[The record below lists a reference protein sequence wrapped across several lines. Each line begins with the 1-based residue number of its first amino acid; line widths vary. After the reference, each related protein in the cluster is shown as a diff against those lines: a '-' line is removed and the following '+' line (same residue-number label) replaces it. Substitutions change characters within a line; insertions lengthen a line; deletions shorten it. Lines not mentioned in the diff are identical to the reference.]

1 MMINDKKLPWIQ
13 AAYSLF
19 ASEGPSGIKIEVLAR
34 QVNKSKSS
42 FYHHF
47 ADLEVFTEILLQ
59 YHLDRSKSIADRER
73 QCKNV
78 VPELLQLLVEIKED
92 LLFNRQLRVNRNVPV
107 YKACFEKASEE
118 VGEAILPIWAS
129 FLDLSH
135 NPHLAQIVLNQ
146 SLENFYLQIT
156 KETMTYDWLVNY
168 MGELQ
173 IMVKEFK
180 KNESLTDRTIG

>member
-1 MMINDKKLPWIQ
+1 MINDKKLPWIE
-13 AAYSLF
+13 AAYRLF
-19 ASEGPSGIKIEVLAR
+19 AAEGPAGVKVEVLAR
-34 QVNKSKSS
+34 AVNKSKSS

-59 YHLDRSKSIADRER
+59 YHLDRSKLIAEQER
-73 QCKNV
+73 QCAKL
-78 VPELLQLLVEIKED
+78 VPDLLQLLVEVKED
-92 LLFNRQLRVNRNVPV
+92 LLFNRQLRVNRRLPI
-107 YKACFEKASEE
+107 YKACFEKASQE
-118 VGEAILPIWAS
+118 VGDAILPIWAE

-156 KETMTYDWLVNY
+156 QETMTYDWLLGF
-168 MGELQ
+168 MSELQ

-180 KNESLTDRTIG
+180 KNESQRSNPVR

>member
-1 MMINDKKLPWIQ
+1 MINDKKLPWIQ
-13 AAYSLF
+13 AAYRLF
-19 ASEGPSGIKIEVLAR
+19 ASEGPSGVKIEVLAR
-34 QVNKSKSS
+34 LVNKSKSS

-47 ADLEVFTEILLQ
+47 ANLEVFTEVLLQ
-59 YHLDRSKSIADRER
+59 YHLDRSKIIADLER
-73 QCKNV
+73 QCENV
-78 VPELLQLLVEIKED
+78 NPELLHLLVEIKED
-92 LLFNRQLRVNRNVPV
+92 LLFNRQLRVNRNIPA
-107 YKACFEKASEE
+107 YKACFEKASQE

-135 NPHLAQIVLNQ
+135 NPHLAQIVFNQ

-180 KNESLTDRTIG
+180 KNESLKDRTVG

>member
-1 MMINDKKLPWIQ
+1 MINDKKLPWIQ
-13 AAYSLF
+13 AAYGLF
-19 ASEGPSGIKIEVLAR
+19 ALEGPSGLKIEVLAR

-47 ADLEVFTEILLQ
+47 ADLEVFTEVLLQ
-59 YHLDRSKSIADRER
+59 YHLERSLIIAERER

-78 VPELLQLLVEIKED
+78 IPELLHLLVEIKED
-92 LLFNRQLRVNRNVPV
+92 LLFNRQLRVNRNIPA
-107 YKACFEKASEE
+107 YKACFEKASAE
-118 VGEAILPIWAS
+118 VGEAILPIWAN

-156 KETMTYDWLVNY
+156 KETLTYDWLVNY

-173 IMVKEFK
+173 MMVKEFK
-180 KNESLTDRTIG
+180 KNESLKDKAVG